1 MNILQIM
8 ETYANNSLHKL
19 MFRGE
24 EKTVKV
30 IGSALQGAVSRGEKE
45 TTFVIRF
52 IDIQTG
58 EEYIR
63 SFPVLITIR

>member
-1 MNILQIM
+1 MNILEVM

-45 TTFVIRF
+45 TTFVVKF
-52 IDIQTG
+52 VDIQTG
-58 EEYIR
+58 EEYTR
-63 SFPVLITIR
+63 GFPVR